1 MMRQKMTLLL
11 ACLLLLVARVIAQ
24 ECSEFVQT
32 ALATVEQACTGMARN
47 QACYGNVDLTATG
60 QPDASNFQFATVGDI
75 TDVAAIQSMQ
85 LSGYDPE
92 NGIWGVVMMQ
102 VQADIP
108 NTLPG
113 QNVTVL
119 LFGDV
124 TVRNAASSVAEQTP
138 PEQEQTVRAS
148 SDVNVRAFPSTAGT
162 IIGTISP
169 NVSIIAT
176 GRSED
181 SQWIRVRFGA
191 ETGWISAQ
199 LLSSEFNINDLVVV
213 TRPEAP
219 LTTPMQAFYLT
230 SGIGRPSCNQVPDDG
245 MLVQTPEGVASI
257 NLFVNEVSV
266 QMGSTVYFSINDEG
280 DMDIA
285 PIKGSARITTD
296 EGETTI
302 IEGGFVEVPLDEE
315 FLPDGAPSDPQSYLG
330 DEDIEDLPF
339 EALEEE
345 IVPDLGLTDEELQEV
360 QELQPILDYVDVE
373 DADDFFNYAEET
385 ENPDF
390 VEYLVEEG
398 YTDFG
403 SELEG
408 YFEEEL
414 NYDLSDYQDYSG
426 DDVHNLN
433 SNPDAD
439 GDGIIDSQDDFVDT
453 DGDGV
458 EDSQDSFLDSDGDGI
473 EDNVDD
479 FVDTDGNGYDDRY
492 GNGDTNGGSG
502 GNGMVDADGDGIDDS
517 VDDFVDTDG
526 NGYDDRYG
534 NGDGSGDG
542 GGDGSGDG
550 GGSSDGGGGG
560 DGSGSGDGGED
571 PCVVDPDSCT

>member
-1 MMRQKMTLLL
+1 
-11 ACLLLLVARVIAQ
+11 
-24 ECSEFVQT
+24 
-32 ALATVEQACTGMARN
+32 
-47 QACYGNVDLTATG
+47 
-60 QPDASNFQFATVGDI
+60 
-75 TDVAAIQSMQ
+75 
-85 LSGYDPE
+85 
-92 NGIWGVVMMQ
+92 VVMMQ